1 MVAVALFIAALAVT
15 LAAAATFARRL
26 DRLGAKYGLPEV
38 WIGLLTALAADG
50 PEVSSALVALIK
62 GAHDASVGVIVGSN
76 TFNLAAMIGVSAL
89 LVGCVQV
96 ARNTLLLEGSV
107 ALAVTVIVI
116 ALLVG
121 WISAVPAVL
130 AIACVVGVY
139 LLLVLGGEQLADRLG
154 LSRLAALVKDRDS
167 RWALVTYGWP
177 ERRDV
182 VIAGGHVVGQEA
194 VALCSSE
201 GLARTA
207 GAASALVAL
216 GATLAC
222 TGTRERSP
230 TSRVPRPPR
239 TR

>member
-1 MVAVALFIAALAVT
+1 M
-15 LAAAATFARRL
+15 
-26 DRLGAKYGLPEV
+26 
-38 WIGLLTALAADG
+38 
-50 PEVSSALVALIK
+50 
-62 GAHDASVGVIVGSN
+62 IVGSN

-194 VALCSSE
+194 VALCSSR
-201 GLARTA
+201 ARGEDGGRCFGARRA
-207 GAASALVAL
+207 GSHVGVYRHARAVADEPCPKAASNSL
-216 GATLAC
+216 TLA
-222 TGTRERSP
+222 TSSEGRHWPPSRRSGGCWLV
-230 TSRVPRPPR
+230 T
-239 TR
+239 